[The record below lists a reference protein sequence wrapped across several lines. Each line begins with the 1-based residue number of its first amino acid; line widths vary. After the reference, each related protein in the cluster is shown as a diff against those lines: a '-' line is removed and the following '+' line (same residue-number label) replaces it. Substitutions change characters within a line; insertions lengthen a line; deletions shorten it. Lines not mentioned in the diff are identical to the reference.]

1 MSNSSDEQGISEEI
15 HRQQEQLI
23 EMSSGGVAGLVFKQ
37 AIRGDLGNLSLDGQ
51 MLTVLMTFDGKKTLG
66 QVAQQVGIEI
76 ASLKPIV
83 AKLVKLKLVERIETT
98 VNAVDQDFIA
108 FLVSQLSLAIGPL
121 GGIVVEDGLEDL
133 GFTKTNFPSGRS
145 AELINLLSQE
155 IQRED
160 KRIEFKQAMLKKIRE
175 KGY

>member
-1 MSNSSDEQGISEEI
+1 MD
-15 HRQQEQLI
+15 L
-23 EMSSGGVAGLVFKQ
+23 SSGGVAGLVFKQ
-37 AIRGDLGNLSLDGQ
+37 AIRGDLGSLSLDGQ
-51 MLTVLMTFDGKKTLG
+51 MLTVLMSFDGKKNLG
-66 QVAQQVGIEI
+66 QIAQQVGIELNE
-76 ASLKPIV
+76 LKQIV
-83 AKLVKLKLVERIETT
+83 ARLVKLKLVERIEAA

-133 GFTKTNFPSGRS
+133 GFTKTNFPTART

-155 IQRED
+155 ITRED
-160 KRIEFKQAMLKKIRE
+160 KRIEFKQAMLKKIKE